1 MLTAD
6 RERKADEQR
15 WLEYR
20 AHCLQEEE
28 DEVMREALDESGPS
42 DGNAHKR
49 ARVMVQVEGE
59 GGRIVRSEIFN
70 MVIKDGEAL
79 TYKIMVLPR
88 DDPEVRRLRR
98 QQAARMG
105 EAVEE
110 SESEISGASAETLPV
125 DHRGR
130 VLPPP
135 PEVPNDELDAFM
147 RTEEGKEYYRQWLAG
162 DQTCRMVRE
171 RSGCG
176 LLAKFFQRKVEED
189 EEQKILQQALLAE
202 AEAKKVNQG
211 ANGEGD
217 PDCSTEKPK
226 DENEE
231 KLCGRPRSENDGLQG
246 DHEQIQGEALSQGA
260 EGSST
265 TVADAD
271 GKGQG
276 LQEGRELAQGS
287 RGPYVH
293 HVQPGQEHD
302 QGEEGQE
309 LAQGSGGPRAHHVQP
324 GQEHGQGED
333 PRQELCDEQ
342 SALPRAPEHGLSEQ
356 GQRTRD
362 EKPSDIAGWLLLLPG
377 QATLFKPAGGSS
389 IWRAKPI
396 AKRRKTSESWTL
408 PKPLEILRSTRRV
421 VAWKLTMTTTREPLQ
436 QTWSQVV
443 DMKPRM
449 WKMTRPDPVQRALL
463 TQPVVRAATWAKH
476 S

>member
-1 MLTAD
+1 M
-6 RERKADEQR
+6 
-15 WLEYR
+15 
-20 AHCLQEEE
+20 
-28 DEVMREALDESGPS
+28 
-42 DGNAHKR
+42 
-49 ARVMVQVEGE
+49 
-59 GGRIVRSEIFN
+59 
-70 MVIKDGEAL
+70 
-79 TYKIMVLPR
+79 
-88 DDPEVRRLRR
+88 
-98 QQAARMG
+98 
-105 EAVEE
+105 EE

-189 EEQKILQQALLAE
+189 EEQQILQQALLAE

-276 LQEGRELAQGS
+276 LHEGRELAQGS
-287 RGPYVH
+287 RGPHVH

-362 EKPSDIAGWLLLLPG
+362 EKPSDIAGLVAP
-377 QATLFKPAGGSS
+377 ATWPSYTLQAGGGIINLESQTDSQTSTGAPNFAMPASS
-389 IWRAKPI
+389 FMNISAEENQRELDFAKAAGDIEEHSEGGSLEVDNDNNQGASAADMESSGGHEAPHVEDD
-396 AKRRKTSESWTL
+396 ASGPCTTSATDSAGSESSNMGQTQLTL
-408 PKPLEILRSTRRV
+408 KH
-421 VAWKLTMTTTREPLQ
+421 WLT
-436 QTWSQVV
+436 
-443 DMKPRM
+443 
-449 WKMTRPDPVQRALL
+449 
-463 TQPVVRAATWAKH
+463 
-476 S
+476 